1 MNQDLISKG
10 SIMIRRVPLPI
21 AIVLVVLVVA
31 AVGGASLLVI
41 CYNWCPYGSSL
52 QLTRKTGTAAKGRYA
67 TEGQQGVIEQ
77 MRGPGRHFLNPWTY
91 SVRQVRD
98 VVIPAGRIA
107 TVKNNI
113 GESLPPDRFIAGPDE
128 KGTQKRILTPG
139 VWRINEFGQNVS
151 PMAATIIKP
160 GYVGVQTLREGK
172 NKGILSRIL
181 QAGYYNI
188 NPAEIRVDTVEIG
201 YRVWDVKTD
210 VTVATVK
217 DKDGQVRQMRQ
228 IKKGSGVAFPLADG
242 KQMYLDFTVVWGIF
256 PEDAPRIIRE
266 YGTLEMVEQKIIE
279 PQVLSIC
286 KNAGSNLTTQEFIEG
301 ETREKFQQA
310 VTQALQAIGEQ
321 KGIHFLIAL
330 VRGFHPA
337 EDIKA
342 TIQARMLAEEEKITL
357 KMEQQR
363 DTVAAALE
371 QARRMVEVAVTDF
384 DAETEAFVRGEEEKG
399 RKKADE
405 MKAEADRTVA
415 GLLKT
420 AEETKAQTVKILGRA
435 DADVIEAM
443 KKAEAKKLE
452 LLIEAYGGPDQYN
465 LATFAESLPDDIEIE
480 YRYAGPGTLW
490 TEMKTT
496 LAEMAAKK
504 ILVGSSGQG
513 EGSSGR
519 TTAKDAP
526 RPGEGR

>member
-1 MNQDLISKG
+1 M
-10 SIMIRRVPLPI
+10 MRRIPLPI
-21 AIVLVVLVVA
+21 LTVLVALGVAVVA
-31 AVGGASLLVI
+31 GVIWVAV

-52 QLTRKTGTAAKGRYA
+52 QLTRKTGTAAKGGRYA
-67 TEGQQGVIEQ
+67 AQGQKGVIEQ

-91 SVRQVRD
+91 TVKQVRD
-98 VVIPAGRIA
+98 VVIPAGQIA

-113 GESLPPDRFIAGPDE
+113 GTSLPSDRFIAGPDE
-128 KGTQKRILTPG
+128 KGTQKRVLTPG
-139 VWRINEFGQNVS
+139 VWRINEFGQKVV
-151 PMAATIIKP
+151 PMPATIIKP

-172 NKGILSRIL
+172 DKGILPRVL

-201 YRVWDVKTD
+201 YRVWDVRTE
-210 VTVATVK
+210 VTETTVK
-217 DKDGQVRQMRQ
+217 DKDGQARKVRQ
-228 IKKGSGVAFPLADG
+228 IKEGSGVAFPLADG

-266 YGTLEMVEQKIIE
+266 YGTLAMVEQKIIE

-286 KNAGSNLTTQEFIEG
+286 KNAGSNLTTKEFIEG

-310 VTQALQAIGEQ
+310 VTQALQVIGKE

-330 VRGFHPA
+330 VRGFHPD

-342 TIQARMLAEEEKITL
+342 TIQAQMLAEEEKITL
-357 KMEQQR
+357 KMEQKR

-371 QARRMVEVAVTDF
+371 QAKRMVEVAVKDF
-384 DAETEAFVRGEEEKG
+384 DAETEALVREEEEKG

-405 MKAEADRTVA
+405 TKAQADRTVA
-415 GLLKT
+415 ALLKT
-420 AEETKAQTVKILGRA
+420 AELTKAQTVKILGRA

-452 LLIEAYGGPDQYN
+452 LLIAAYGGPDQYN
-465 LATFAESLPDDIEIE
+465 LATFAESLPENIQIE

-496 LAEMAAKK
+496 LAEMAARK
-504 ILVGSSGQG
+504 ILVGSSRQPKGPTP
-513 EGSSGR
+513 R
-519 TTAKDAP
+519 TTARDAP
-526 RPGEGR
+526 PAATVPR

>member
-1 MNQDLISKG
+1 MNQDWISKG
-10 SIMIRRVPLPI
+10 SIMIRKLPMPI
-21 AIVLVVLVVA
+21 LAVLVALVVV
-31 AVGGASLLVI
+31 AVGGVI
-41 CYNWCPYGSSL
+41 GLAVCYNWCPYGSSL
-52 QLTRKTGTAAKGRYA
+52 QLTRKTGAPAAGRYA

-91 SVRQVRD
+91 SVKRVRD
-98 VVIPAGRIA
+98 VAIPAGQIA

-113 GESLPPDRFIAGPDE
+113 GKSLPPDRFIAGPDE
-128 KGTQKRILTPG
+128 KGTQKQVLTPG
-139 VWRINEFGQNVS
+139 VWRINEFGQKVM
-151 PMAATIIKP
+151 PMPATIIKP
-160 GYVGVQTLREGK
+160 GYVGVQTLRRGK
-172 NKGILSRIL
+172 NKGILPRVL

-188 NPAEIRVDTVEIG
+188 NPEEIRVDTVEIG
-201 YRVWDVKTD
+201 YRVWDVRTE
-210 VTVATVK
+210 VTVTTVK
-217 DKDGQVRQMRQ
+217 DKDGRDLQVRK
-228 IKKGSGVAFPLADG
+228 IKEDSGVAFPLADG

-266 YGTLEMVEQKIIE
+266 YGTVAMVEQKIIE

-286 KNAGSNLTTQEFIEG
+286 KNAGSNLTTKEFIEG
-301 ETREKFQQA
+301 ETREEFQQA
-310 VTQALQAIGEQ
+310 VTQALQEIGKE

-330 VRGFHPA
+330 VRGFHPD

-342 TIQARMLAEEEKITL
+342 TIQAQMLAEEEKITL
-357 KMEQQR
+357 KMEQKR

-371 QARRMVEVAVTDF
+371 RARRMVEVAVKDF
-384 DAETEAFVRGEEEKG
+384 DGETEAFVQEEKEKG
-399 RKKADE
+399 HKKADE
-405 MKAEADRTVA
+405 LKAEADRTVA
-415 GLLKT
+415 ALLKT

-465 LATFAESLPDDIEIE
+465 LATFAESLPADIRIE

-504 ILVGSSGQG
+504 IL
-513 EGSSGR
+513 EGSSRRPKGS
-519 TTAKDAP
+519 TGQTAK
-526 RPGEGR
+526 

>member
-1 MNQDLISKG
+1 
-10 SIMIRRVPLPI
+10 MIRRIPLPI
-21 AIVLVVLVVA
+21 LTVLVALGVAVVA
-31 AVGGASLLVI
+31 AVIWVAV

-52 QLTRKTGTAAKGRYA
+52 QMTRKTGTAAKSGRYA
-67 TEGQQGVIEQ
+67 TGGQQGVVEQ

-91 SVRQVRD
+91 TVKRVRD
-98 VVIPAGRIA
+98 VVIPAGQIA
-107 TVKNNI
+107 AVKNNI
-113 GESLPPDRFIAGPDE
+113 GKSLPSDRFIAGQEE
-128 KGTQKRILTPG
+128 KGTQKRVLTPG
-139 VWRINEFGQNVS
+139 VWRINEFGQKVT
-151 PMAATIIKP
+151 PMPATIIKP

-172 NKGILSRIL
+172 NKGILPRVL

-201 YRVWDVKTD
+201 YRVWNVRTE
-210 VTVATVK
+210 VTVTTVK
-217 DKDGQVRQMRQ
+217 DKDGQARQVRQ
-228 IKKGSGVAFPLADG
+228 IKKDSGVAFPLADG
-242 KQMYLDFTVVWGIF
+242 KQMHLDFTVVWGIF

-266 YGTLEMVEQKIIE
+266 YGTLAMVEQKIIE

-286 KNAGSNLTTQEFIEG
+286 KNAGSNLTTKEFIEG

-310 VTQALQAIGEQ
+310 VTQSLQVIGRK

-371 QARRMVEVAVTDF
+371 RAKRMVEVAMKDF
-384 DAETEAFVRGEEEKG
+384 DAETEAFVREEEEEG

-405 MKAEADRTVA
+405 TKAHADRTVA
-415 GLLKT
+415 ALLKT
-420 AEETKAQTVKILGRA
+420 AEEIKAKTVKILGRA

-452 LLIEAYGGPDQYN
+452 LLIAAYGGADQYN
-465 LATFAESLPDDIEIE
+465 LATFAESLPEGIQIE

-496 LAEMAAKK
+496 LAEMAARK
-504 ILVGSSGQG
+504 ILVGSSRQPKGPTR
-513 EGSSGR
+513 R
-519 TTAKDAP
+519 TTPRDTPLAAPAP
-526 RPGEGR
+526 R

>member
-1 MNQDLISKG
+1 MT
-10 SIMIRRVPLPI
+10 RRIPMPI
-21 AIVLVVLVVA
+21 LVVLVVLGA
-31 AVGGASLLVI
+31 AVVAGAIGLRMF
-41 CYNWCPYGSSL
+41 YNWCPYGSSL
-52 QLTRKTGTAAKGRYA
+52 QLTRKTGTPAKSRYA
-67 TEGQQGVIEQ
+67 AEGQQGVIEQ
-77 MRGPGRHFLNPWTY
+77 IRGPGRHFLSPWTY
-91 SVRQVRD
+91 SAKRVRD
-98 VVIPAGRIA
+98 VVIPAGQIA

-113 GESLPPDRFIAGPDE
+113 GKDLPSDRFIAGPDE
-128 KGTQKRILTPG
+128 KGTQKQVLTPG
-139 VWRINEFGQNVS
+139 VWRINEFGQKVTLA
-151 PMAATIIKP
+151 PATIIKP

-172 NKGILSRIL
+172 DKGILPRIL

-188 NPAEIRVDTVEIG
+188 NSAEIRVDSVEIG
-201 YRVWDVKTD
+201 YRVWDVRTE
-210 VTVATVK
+210 VTVTTVQ
-217 DKDGQVRQMRQ
+217 DKDGRDRKVRN
-228 IKKGSGVAFPLADG
+228 IKEGSGVAFPLADG

-266 YGTLEMVEQKIIE
+266 YGTVAMVEQKIIE

-286 KNAGSNLTTQEFIEG
+286 KNAGSNLTTKEFIEG

-310 VTQALQAIGEQ
+310 VTQALQVIGKE

-330 VRGFHPA
+330 VRGFHPD

-342 TIQARMLAEEEKITL
+342 RIQAQMLAEEEKITL

-371 QARRMVEVAVTDF
+371 RARRMVEVAVKDF
-384 DAETEAFVRGEEEKG
+384 DAETEALVREEEEKG
-399 RKKADE
+399 RKKADQT
-405 MKAEADRTVA
+405 KAEADRTVA
-415 GLLKT
+415 ALLKT

-465 LATFAESLPDDIEIE
+465 LATFAESLPEDIQIE
-480 YRYAGPGTLW
+480 YRYAGEGTLW

-504 ILVGSSGQG
+504 IL
-513 EGSSGR
+513 EGSSRQEKESAGR
-519 TTAKDAP
+519 AAAKD
-526 RPGEGR
+526 

>member
-52 QLTRKTGTAAKGRYA
+52 QLTRKTGAAAKGRYA
-67 TEGQQGVIEQ
+67 EQGQQGVVEQ

-91 SVRQVRD
+91 SVTAVRD
-98 VVIPAGRIA
+98 VVIPAGKIA

-113 GESLPPDRFIAGPDE
+113 GKDLPPDRFLAGAEE
-128 KGTQKRILTPG
+128 KGTQKRVLTPG
-139 VWRINEFGQNVS
+139 VWRINEFGQAVTLV
-151 PMAATIIKP
+151 PATIIKP

-172 NKGILSRIL
+172 DKGILKRVL

-201 YRVWDVKTD
+201 YRVWDVRTE
-210 VTVATVK
+210 VTMRTVS
-217 DKDGQVRQMRQ
+217 DGDGGSSQVRQIRE
-228 IKKGSGVAFPLADG
+228 GTGVSFPLADG

-266 YGTLEMVEQKIIE
+266 YGTVAMVEQKIIE

-286 KNAGSNLTTQEFIEG
+286 KNAGSNLTTKEFIEG

-310 VTQALQAIGEQ
+310 VTEALQVIGKE

-330 VRGFHPA
+330 VRGFHPD
-337 EDIKA
+337 EDIRA

-357 KMEQQR
+357 KIEQQR
-363 DTVAAALE
+363 ETVAAGLE
-371 QARRMVEVAVTDF
+371 QAKRMVEVAIKDF
-384 DAETEAFVRGEEEKG
+384 DAESEVHVRAEEEKG
-399 RKKADE
+399 RKRADE
-405 MKAEADRTVA
+405 TKAETDRTVA
-415 GLLKT
+415 GLRKST
-420 AEETKAQTVKILGRA
+420 EEIKAQSVKILGQA
-435 DADVIEAM
+435 DADVIEALR
-443 KKAEAKKLE
+443 KAEAKKLE
-452 LLIEAYGGPDQYN
+452 LLIEAYGGPDEYN
-465 LATFAESLPDDIEIE
+465 LATFAESLPEDIQIE

-490 TEMKTT
+490 TDMKTT

-504 ILVGSSGQG
+504 IL
-513 EGSSGR
+513 EGFSHQESKPAGPP
-519 TTAKDAP
+519 TPKVAP
-526 RPGEGR
+526 KPK